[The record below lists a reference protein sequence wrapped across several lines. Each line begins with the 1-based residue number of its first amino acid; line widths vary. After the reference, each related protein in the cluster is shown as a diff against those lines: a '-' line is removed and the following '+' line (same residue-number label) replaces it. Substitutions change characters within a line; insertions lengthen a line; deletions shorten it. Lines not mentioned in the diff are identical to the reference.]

1 VVLGVVGFL
10 VGLRWWLAVPGA
22 VLGASATI
30 VWIAGT
36 ASRALGAIGVQSIPP
51 DRAAR
56 VANLVEGFCVTN
68 GIPIPDLTMVDVDAC
83 NAAVIGQRSD
93 RCTLVIT
100 RGAIES
106 LKRIEL
112 EAVIARELGLIK
124 HGHAGLA
131 TVLAALVPLW
141 AAAPQRFL
149 PERADVVADME
160 AVGLTRYPP
169 GLLDALAKIRLDP
182 LVPSAARWTRHLWI
196 EDPVAPADGRAGS
209 FHSPIEERIATL
221 REL

>member
-1 VVLGVVGFL
+1 VVLGTIGFVVGL
-10 VGLRWWLAVPGA
+10 QWWLAVPGA
-22 VLGASATI
+22 ALSTAATI
-30 VWIAGT
+30 IWIAGT
-36 ASRALGAIGVQSIPP
+36 ASRALGAIGVQSIPS
-51 DRAAR
+51 DSLAR
-56 VANLVEGFCVTN
+56 LENLVEGFCVTN
-68 GIPIPDLTMVDVDAC
+68 GIPIPNLAMVDVDAC
-83 NAAVIGQRSD
+83 NAAVIGQRPD

-100 RGAIES
+100 RGAIDS
-106 LKRIEL
+106 LTRIEL
-112 EAVIARELGLIK
+112 EAVIARELALIR

-131 TVLAALVPLW
+131 TVLAALAPLW

-169 GLLDALAKIRLDP
+169 GLLDALAKVRLDP

-209 FHSPIEERIATL
+209 FHSSIEERIATL